1 MFHGI
6 KCTEILKTTTA
17 IDQESLNP
25 TYKSAMLTTVNCVPS
40 RICVGVIMVAIIK
53 RRQVNNGHSL
63 TTITTGVEKQSV

>member
-40 RICVGVIMVAIIK
+40 RICAKSDNDSHNQMK
-53 RRQVNNGHSL
+53 
-63 TTITTGVEKQSV
+63 TGK